1 MPFLDNRQLCERNA
15 TPTFLSYSTGKPC
28 KLSCAE
34 AFAAALFI
42 CGWPDAAISVLSR
55 FKWYHLY
62 ACSLRYARHCFLS
75 SKPAACN
82 STNSYDRGHSF
93 LSTNEELLDRY
104 AACPTSAEVIQVQTE
119 YLDQLT
125 NIPAKV
131 PDGESVSSA
140 D

>member
-1 MPFLDNRQLCERNA
+1 M
-15 TPTFLSYSTGKPC
+15 S
-28 KLSCAE
+28 
-34 AFAAALFI
+34 
-42 CGWPDAAISVLSR
+42 
-55 FKWYHLY
+55 
-62 ACSLRYARHCFLS
+62 CFLS
-75 SKPAACN
+75 SKLPTQHHCN
-82 STNSYDRGHSF
+82 ITDSCDRGHSF

>member
-1 MPFLDNRQLCERNA
+1 VPFLDNRQPCERNGS
-15 TPTFLSYSTGKPC
+15 PRFLAHFTGKPC

-62 ACSLRYARHCFLS
+62 AFSHRYATACCLS
-75 SKPAACN
+75 SKPAAYN
-82 STNSYDRGHSF
+82 ITDAYDRGHSF